1 MKGLIDLKE
10 LFKLFITFAKIGG
23 ITFGG
28 GIAMLPMLERELV
41 QKNGWT
47 TENEL
52 LDYYAIGQ
60 CTPGIIAVNVAT
72 FVGYK
77 RKGVVGSIF
86 STLGMIFFPL
96 IIISIIAFFISNLL
110 QYEIVGHFLNGVRV
124 VVAAIICNAVISLAK
139 KSIKSK
145 STLIVAIISFLLS
158 FLLSF
163 SPILLV
169 IFSTI
174 AGLFLVKGGE
184 EK

>member
-1 MKGLIDLKE
+1 MVYLKE
-10 LFKLFITFAKIGG
+10 LFKLFISFAKIGG

-96 IIISIIAFFISNLL
+96 IIISVIALFISNLMH
-110 QYEIVGHFLNGVRV
+110 YEIVGHFLNGIRV
-124 VVAAIICNAVISLAK
+124 VVAAIICNAVINLGK
-139 KSIKSK
+139 KSIN
-145 STLIVAIISFLLS
+145 STLTLCITIFSFLLS

-169 IFSTI
+169 VLSTF
-174 AGLFLVKGGE
+174 AGIFLVKGGE
-184 EK
+184 RK